1 MCSALLG
8 LLRCR
13 FRHLLENSV
22 QVSSGVSHK
31 QKESQDLILPISSL
45 TMVDYAMLAC
55 FYQHYVYD
63 DKTNNGNYLTRM
75 FTTKSVV
82 K

>member
-1 MCSALLG
+1 
-8 LLRCR
+8 
-13 FRHLLENSV
+13 
-22 QVSSGVSHK
+22 
-31 QKESQDLILPISSL
+31 
-45 TMVDYAMLAC
+45 MVDYAMLAC

-82 K
+82 KWKLLLVMVVLKSKEPHALTEGERNSFKY